1 MSKSVLDKLGPDVLS
16 DFRGIVFLAEELLS
30 EVPDKRYQSIET
42 ERLIYRGPTK
52 LKDKNVL
59 VIPNSEFLDRIETLL
74 T

>member
-16 DFRGIVFLAEELLS
+16 DIRGIVFLAEELLS
-30 EVPDKRYQSIET
+30 VVPGKRYQSIET
-42 ERLIYRGPTK
+42 ERLIYRGSTK

-59 VIPNSEFLDRIETLL
+59 VIPYSEFLDRIETLL